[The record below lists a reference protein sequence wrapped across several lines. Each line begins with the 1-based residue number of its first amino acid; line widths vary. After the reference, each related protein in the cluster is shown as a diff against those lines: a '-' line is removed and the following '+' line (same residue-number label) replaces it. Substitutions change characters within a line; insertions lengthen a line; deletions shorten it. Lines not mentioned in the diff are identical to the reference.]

1 MPTTSKSQPGFIMSD
16 DTILDLRGL
25 RCPMPVLKTRQRLR
39 KMDVGEEL
47 QVLTDDPLAGLDI
60 PAFCNEQKQELVAQV
75 AEGDEVNRFT
85 IRRVEGKL

>member
-1 MPTTSKSQPGFIMSD
+1 MS

-39 KMDVGEEL
+39 KLSAGEEL

-60 PAFCNEQKQELVAQV
+60 PAFCNEQQQELVEQI
-75 AEGDEVNRFT
+75 AEDGDVNRFT
-85 IRRVEGKL
+85 IRRGEGKL

>member
-1 MPTTSKSQPGFIMSD
+1 MSD
-16 DTILDLRGL
+16 ETILDLRGL

-39 KMDVGEEL
+39 KLAAGDEL

-60 PAFCNEQKQELVAQV
+60 PAFCNEQKQELVTQTS
-75 AEGDEVNRFT
+75 EGDDVNRFT